1 MIDGYVKLTGDGLGE
16 ANALW
21 LGTEYSP
28 TYFTAIPMY
37 NGGKNNDPNTDQI
50 GMARLG
56 YDCTDN
62 ILCIAAYLDET
73 YFNGASGCS
82 VVEADA
88 DSWVRFTDNNGYPKL
103 KQTSDPLKTS
113 FEYIKYPD
121 ANGKTIGKCSLMPH
135 MQEHELSFCLSPQ
148 CLQNC

>member
-62 ILCIAAYLDET
+62 ILCISAYLHET
-73 YFNGASGCS
+73 YFDGASGCS
-82 VVEADA
+82 VVESND
-88 DSWVRFTDNNGYPKL
+88 DSWVRFTDDNGYTKL
-103 KQTSDPLKTS
+103 KQTSDPVKTS
-113 FEYIKYPD
+113 FMYIKYPA
-121 ANGKTIGKCSLMPH
+121 ANGKTIGKCFL
-135 MQEHELSFCLSPQ
+135 
-148 CLQNC
+148 